1 MKNRT
6 VGKLLE
12 VHFDALINV
21 FAWPDAIVVNENL
34 IWPFLFGLCTLCILL
49 W

>member
-21 FAWPDAIVVNENL
+21 FAWPDAILVNENL
-34 IWPFLFGLCTLCILL
+34 IWPFVCGLCLYLCILL
-49 W
+49 